1 MVRKKQKDNYY
12 IIRLLCS
19 ISSNTNDSSLMRL
32 FLSIFLFSSLLNSQI
47 NPNNIDI
54 VRDNYGVPHIFAKT
68 DAELAYGLAW
78 ANAEDDFTTIQE
90 AYLAGNGMLSK
101 YIGLEGAPADF
112 ITQFIGSKEIIDEKI
127 GEISE
132 EYYDVISGYAQGLN
146 SYARNNPD
154 KVLYKKLFPITP
166 KMMMM
171 YSQLQLFISNQG
183 ADWAGRILNN
193 DTQDDFLD
201 QNLTGSNVIAMNSNK
216 TDNGETFLAINTH
229 QPLEGPTSWYE
240 VHLNSEEGTNI
251 IGTLYPGTP
260 HVLIGVNENLG
271 WSHTVNYPDK
281 TDVFKLRMKNNRKY
295 IVDGEE
301 YKLEKLKAKISIKV
315 LGIPITINR
324 KYFKSIYGPT
334 LKNKSGYYSIRT
346 PTLFNIRALE
356 QWWRMGKSK
365 NFTEFYNNLK
375 MKQIP
380 GFNIGYAD
388 KYDTIF
394 YLSNAIL
401 PKRAEG
407 YNWKGVVTGDTKKTL
422 WDKFYKVEDLPQVIQ
437 PNAGFIYNANHSPFK
452 STSIDENPKEEDY
465 NSNMGFET
473 YDNNRSIR
481 LKHLID
487 SYEKV
492 SFKDFKKI
500 KYDNSFPSKFNYSFM
515 DISIIE
521 NLKLKNEDLN
531 FEILSKIQKWDRSTN
546 IDSNGAAIYG
556 VLYYNL
562 VRNYRD
568 QILENNN
575 IVTKEI
581 LLSALSDVNFYLK
594 ENFGSIDITLGDYQK
609 LVRGDKEIPIW
620 GLPDVITAM
629 TSRPYKNGKIRVF
642 AGESY
647 IGLIRFT
654 KDGPEM
660 ESIISYGNSDNS
672 NSDHYSD
679 QMELYSKFK
688 TKKMTFNRDDIYR
701 NAKSIYKPK

>member
-127 GEISE
+127 GEITE

-271 WSHTVNYPDK
+271 WSTSSSSGWVLSGAK
-281 TDVFKLRMKNNRKY
+281 KLIFRQGFAAAQRNAETMYLRTLPARAY
-295 IVDGEE
+295 QYRLLAPAAG
-301 YKLEKLKAKISIKV
+301 ACCWPRPPV
-315 LGIPITINR
+315 LGA
-324 KYFKSIYGPT
+324 S
-334 LKNKSGYYSIRT
+334 
-346 PTLFNIRALE
+346 
-356 QWWRMGKSK
+356 
-365 NFTEFYNNLK
+365 
-375 MKQIP
+375 P
-380 GFNIGYAD
+380 G
-388 KYDTIF
+388 
-394 YLSNAIL
+394 
-401 PKRAEG
+401 R
-407 YNWKGVVTGDTKKTL
+407 
-422 WDKFYKVEDLPQVIQ
+422 
-437 PNAGFIYNANHSPFK
+437 
-452 STSIDENPKEEDY
+452 
-465 NSNMGFET
+465 
-473 YDNNRSIR
+473 RC
-481 LKHLID
+481 
-487 SYEKV
+487 
-492 SFKDFKKI
+492 
-500 KYDNSFPSKFNYSFM
+500 
-515 DISIIE
+515 
-521 NLKLKNEDLN
+521 
-531 FEILSKIQKWDRSTN
+531 
-546 IDSNGAAIYG
+546 
-556 VLYYNL
+556 
-562 VRNYRD
+562 
-568 QILENNN
+568 
-575 IVTKEI
+575 
-581 LLSALSDVNFYLK
+581 
-594 ENFGSIDITLGDYQK
+594 
-609 LVRGDKEIPIW
+609 
-620 GLPDVITAM
+620 
-629 TSRPYKNGKIRVF
+629 
-642 AGESY
+642 
-647 IGLIRFT
+647 
-654 KDGPEM
+654 
-660 ESIISYGNSDNS
+660 
-672 NSDHYSD
+672 
-679 QMELYSKFK
+679 
-688 TKKMTFNRDDIYR
+688 
-701 NAKSIYKPK
+701 

>member
-1 MVRKKQKDNYY
+1 
-12 IIRLLCS
+12 
-19 ISSNTNDSSLMRL
+19 MRF
-32 FLSIFLFSSLLNSQI
+32 FLSVFLFTSLLNSQI
-47 NPNNIDI
+47 NTNNIDI

-78 ANAEDDFTTIQE
+78 ANAEDDFKTIQE
-90 AYLAGNGMLSK
+90 AYLAGNAMLSK

-112 ITQFIGSKEIIDEKI
+112 ITQFIGSKEIIDDKI
-127 GEISE
+127 GEISKD
-132 EYYDVISGYAQGLN
+132 YFDVISGYAQGLN
-146 SYARNNPD
+146 SYAKNNPD

-183 ADWAGRILNN
+183 ADWAGRIINN
-193 DTQDDFLD
+193 DTQDEFLN
-201 QNLTGSNVIAMNSNK
+201 QNLAGSNVIAMNSNK

-281 TDVFKLRMKNNRKY
+281 TDVFKLKMKNNRKY
-295 IVDGEE
+295 VVDGEE
-301 YKLEKLKAKISIKV
+301 YNLEKLKAKISIKV
-315 LGIPITINR
+315 LGIPININR
-324 KYFKSIYGPT
+324 KYYRSIYGPT

-388 KYDTIF
+388 RYDTIF
-394 YLSNAIL
+394 YISNGII

-407 YNWKGVVTGDTKKTL
+407 YNWKGIVPGDTKKTL
-422 WDKFYKVEDLPQVIQ
+422 WTEYYDIEELPQVIQ
-437 PNAGFIYNANHSPFK
+437 PKAGFIYDANHSPFK
-452 STSIDENPKEEDY
+452 STSAEENPKEENY
-465 NSNMGFET
+465 SKRMGYET
-473 YDNNRSIR
+473 YDNNRSSR
-481 LKHLID
+481 LIELIE
-487 SYEKV
+487 SYDKV
-492 SFKDFKKI
+492 SYQDFKDI
-500 KYDNSFPSKFNYSFM
+500 KYDNSFPSKFNYNFM

-521 NLKLKNEDLN
+521 TLKIDRDNDL
-531 FEILSKIQKWDRSTN
+531 FEMLDIIQKWNRKTD
-546 IDSNGAAIYG
+546 IDSKGAGIYG
-556 VLYYNL
+556 ILYYQL
-562 VRNYRD
+562 VLKYRNEIQKND
-568 QILENNN
+568 NT
-575 IVTKEI
+575 VSKET
-581 LLSALSDVNFYLK
+581 LLSALADTKAYLID
-594 ENFGSIDITLGDYQK
+594 NFGSIDITLGDFQK

-629 TSRPYKNGKIRVF
+629 SSRPYKDGKFQVTQ
-642 AGESY
+642 GESY
-647 IGLIRFT
+647 IGLVRFNQN
-654 KDGPEM
+654 GPVL
-660 ESIISYGNSDNS
+660 ESIISYGNSDNPDS
-672 NSDHYSD
+672 EHYTD
-679 QMELYSKFK
+679 QMDLYSKFE
-688 TKKMTFNRDDIYR
+688 TKKMIFDKEQVYKDAKRIY
-701 NAKSIYKPK
+701 NPN